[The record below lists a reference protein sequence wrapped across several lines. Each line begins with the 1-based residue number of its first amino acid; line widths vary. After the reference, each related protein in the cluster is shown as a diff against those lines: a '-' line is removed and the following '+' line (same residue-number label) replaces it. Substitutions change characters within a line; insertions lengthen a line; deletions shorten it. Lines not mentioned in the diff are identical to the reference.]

1 MTIMWANDVNFNVAP
16 WTVALCVPPESF
28 LDMGATHA
36 DSDLITRHAEVKK
49 AALGSKSKVRR
60 LARREKAELT
70 RVYLKLNKG

>member
-1 MTIMWANDVNFNVAP
+1 MTVMWANDVNFDVAS

-28 LDMGATHA
+28 LAMGPTHA
-36 DSDLITRHAEVKK
+36 DSDLISRHAEVKK
-49 AALGSKSKVRR
+49 AALGSQSKVRR